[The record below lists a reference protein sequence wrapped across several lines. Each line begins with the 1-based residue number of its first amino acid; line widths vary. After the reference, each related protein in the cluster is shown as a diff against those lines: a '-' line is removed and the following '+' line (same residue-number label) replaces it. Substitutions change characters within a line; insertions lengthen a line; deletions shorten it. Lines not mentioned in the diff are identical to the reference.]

1 MLGPSG
7 GARFVDAELDAGMM
21 RSVRK
26 AKRDTPDL
34 FAIDMNDEDNEAINI
49 ESIIH
54 AEAMRRSADDEDSSD
69 DDESEADF
77 DVEDDEEYHGPQSS
91 DNSDDEEYHGPQSS
105 GNSDGDG
112 DKESGVGKKSIGK
125 AAGRKKKSEAQRKEE
140 HNELVDKCFPGF
152 HCQCARAKTSGN
164 ESCLEAI
171 SKQDLRAIHRE
182 TYGDGKAVQP
192 AQVLHN
198 IHSLYWALSVPLP
211 TPKGAPSLK
220 SAHEGR
226 TRKLPSPL
234 KLLGKYPV
242 CSRAFVM
249 AVGGSRF
256 AHRSKIHLVTRGF
269 GHQSLE
275 IAQLA
280 KLELHALTER

>member
-1 MLGPSG
+1 
-7 GARFVDAELDAGMM
+7 
-21 RSVRK
+21 
-26 AKRDTPDL
+26 
-34 FAIDMNDEDNEAINI
+34 MNDEDNEAINI

-91 DNSDDEEYHGPQSS
+91 ENSDGEEYHGPQSS
-105 GNSDGDG
+105 DNSDGDG
-112 DKESGVGKKSIGK
+112 DKESGVGKKSKGK

-140 HNELVDKCFPGF
+140 HDELVDKSFAGF
-152 HCQCARAKTSGN
+152 RCQCATAKASGN

-171 SKQDLRAIHRE
+171 SKQELRAIHRE
-182 TYGDGKAVQP
+182 TYGEGKAVQP

-220 SAHEGR
+220 GAHEGR

-234 KLLGKYPV
+234 MLLGKHPV
-242 CSRAFVM
+242 CSRAFEM
-249 AVGGSRF
+249 AVGRSRALRIGQRF
-256 AHRSKIHLVTRGF
+256 ISSLVA
-269 GHQSLE
+269 S
-275 IAQLA
+275 
-280 KLELHALTER
+280 ALRV